1 MPLLGFRDWLIL
13 SRAHIFL
20 CGFFSLP
27 FCYFVSTSLIKKG
40 KNRVAF
46 HPTGNQYGIILC
58 VQTQQLS
65 SIFAG
70 AFSFT
75 LCIPRATEWEFTRA
89 TFIGSNRNSDHARN
103 NECSD
108 MTFNECCWLELSCAF
123 SAAWGFALF
132 CFLIV
137 NIPHAAAPGTCLGS
151 SGWLHLKDFNS
162 SWPTFR
168 FL

>member
-1 MPLLGFRDWLIL
+1 MKATELHKE
-13 SRAHIFL
+13 SSL
-20 CGFFSLP
+20 CPCWVSGIDSFSAELTYFCVVFFPLP

-40 KNRVAF
+40 KNLVAF

-70 AFSFT
+70 TFSFT
-75 LCIPRATEWEFTRA
+75 LCIPRATEWEFSRS

-123 SAAWGFALF
+123 SAA
-132 CFLIV
+132 
-137 NIPHAAAPGTCLGS
+137 
-151 SGWLHLKDFNS
+151 
-162 SWPTFR
+162 
-168 FL
+168 